1 MVYDLIIIG
10 AGAAGLFAAAN
21 APSDWRVLLLE
32 KTGHPGQKLRMAGS
46 GQCNLTNA
54 EDIKAFLTRY
64 GANGSKLRP
73 VLFPFSNRSLM
84 AWLEAKGLPLLT
96 REDGK
101 VFPASL
107 KSADV
112 LRLFLDLIAQ
122 NRVELRL
129 ATPVT
134 ALTPLI
140 AGGFDLQ
147 TPIEHL
153 HTRNV
158 LVATGGA
165 SYPQTG
171 SDGGF
176 FSCLEILGLP
186 LIEPRPA
193 LSPVFVSDY
202 PYESLSGISIED
214 VSLTLE
220 AEGKKSIKGRGDL
233 LFTHR
238 GFSGPVILTHSRYI
252 TAGMTLI
259 LNYLPDTDTAS
270 LRKFFLEKASGEK
283 RQILTLLGDSLS
295 LSRRFL
301 ETICRRGGL
310 APNTKASHLGGTEMG
325 TLAKFLTADSYII
338 SGQGSFDTAMVTTG
352 GVSLDAI
359 DLRTMESHSI
369 PGLYFAGEVLD
380 VDGDT
385 GGYNLQFAFSSA
397 KRAIE
402 AISVSHFS

>member
-21 APSDWRVLLLE
+21 TPSDWKVLLLE
-32 KTGHPGQKLRMAGS
+32 KTNHPGQKLQMAGS

-54 EDIKAFLTRY
+54 ENIKTFLTRY

-73 VLFPFSNRSLM
+73 VLFPFSNQSLIT
-84 AWLEAKGLPLLT
+84 WLEKRGLPTLT
-96 REDGK
+96 RADGK

-112 LRLFLDLIAQ
+112 LRLFLGLTTENGI
-122 NRVELRL
+122 ELRL
-129 ATPVT
+129 STPVT
-134 ALTPLI
+134 ALTPLR
-140 AGGFDLQ
+140 AGGFDLK
-147 TPIEHL
+147 TPAERL

-158 LVATGGA
+158 LVTTGGA

-171 SDGGF
+171 SDGSF
-176 FSCLEILGLP
+176 FTCLEALNIP
-186 LIEPRPA
+186 LIERRPA
-193 LSPVFVSDY
+193 LSPIFVSDY
-202 PYESLSGISIED
+202 PYESLAGISLET

-220 AEGKKSIKGRGDL
+220 AKGTKPIKGHGDL

-238 GFSGPVILTHSRYI
+238 SFSGPVILTHSRYV
-252 TAGMTLI
+252 TADMALT
-259 LNYLPDTDTAS
+259 LNYLPGTDTAA
-270 LRKFFLEKASGEK
+270 LRKSLLEKASGEK
-283 RQILTLLGDSLS
+283 RQILTLLEQNLN
-295 LSRRFL
+295 LPRRFL
-301 ETICRRGGL
+301 ETICRRAGL
-310 APNTKASHLGGTEMG
+310 VPDLKASQVSGTEMG
-325 TLAKFLTADSYII
+325 TLAKRLTADTYRI
-338 SGQGSFDTAMVTTG
+338 SGQGDFNTAMVTAG

-359 DLRTMESHSI
+359 DLRTMESREI

-380 VDGDT
+380 IDGDT

-402 AISVSHFS
+402 TM